1 MAILFLGLFHP
12 AIFHLFIFELVQS
25 DTSNSAVCFV
35 FNSWKCRLSIR
46 VRAELHW
53 CLKIIFKPFFS
64 FARCSF
70 LSIVVAVL
78 QTKEIIQQTDFVTN
92 NGTEVLSLICK
103 REFAKRQCL
112 HLTMKNVIGNNNFEK
127 IRRCEFL
134 LCQKYVLSRTIPL

>member
-1 MAILFLGLFHP
+1 M
-12 AIFHLFIFELVQS
+12 
-25 DTSNSAVCFV
+25 
-35 FNSWKCRLSIR
+35 
-46 VRAELHW
+46 RAELQRG
-53 CLKIIFKPFFS
+53 LKIIFKPFFS

-78 QTKEIIQQTDFVTN
+78 QTKEIIQQTDFVTK

-103 REFAKRQCL
+103 REVAKRQCL
-112 HLTMKNVIGNNNFEK
+112 RLTMKNVTCNNNFEK